1 MRTWNS
7 VKMVPWNTPGKSDKT
22 RRIGLTCRFI
32 SPVFGGGVDPKKPD
46 PVTPVRVPSIRG
58 QLRFWWRATH
68 ADLSL
73 RELRERE
80 TRIFGGVHGDEPVA
94 SPLVIQ
100 VARQPRPPQSLA
112 VFQNGNAFN
121 KAPGITEALAYGAF
135 PLRGLDAAKIHDT
148 LSVYTDSFD
157 LELSF
162 PERDA
167 PEIHRALWAWLH
179 FGGLGGR
186 VRRGFGAIEL
196 EKATGWALPSIQEGW
211 PGGQQ
216 HPEATWATLGALQ
229 DCVVVAKRPY
239 GNGREAQEAL
249 LGLMRRMRQGDLGRK
264 PNQPRPGRSYWP
276 EPDAIRNLYRMTG
289 GRHGTPIH
297 NPRIEKFPRA
307 RFGAPIIFHFQ
318 TPPGER
324 EPPDTTL
331 VPTLRD
337 KKDPLSRLASPL
349 ILRPHA
355 NGKGGY
361 EALALKLHH
370 RRPDGWALLERNRVK
385 ESGLQTKLTPE
396 EAARIIPLSEN
407 LSPPQTDAVA
417 AYLARLKTLLPR
429 KIPPCRHIC

>member
-1 MRTWNS
+1 MRTWNA
-7 VKMVPWNTPGKSDKT
+7 VQMVPWNTPGKSDKT
-22 RRIGLTCRFI
+22 TRIGLTCRFI

-73 RELRERE
+73 QELRERE
-80 TRIFGGVHGDEPVA
+80 TRIFGGVHGDGPVA

-100 VARQPRPPQSLA
+100 VTRQPRPPQSLA

-157 LELSF
+157 LELRF
-162 PERDA
+162 PAEILVDRQPWPLG

-196 EKATGWALPSIQEGW
+196 EKATGWKLPSIQEGW
-211 PGGQQ
+211 PKGQQ
-216 HPEATWATLGALQ
+216 RQEATWATLGALQ
-229 DCVVVAKRPY
+229 DCVVVARRTY

-276 EPDAIRNLYRMTG
+276 EPDAIRNLYRMTSG
-289 GRHGTPIH
+289 KHGTPIH
-297 NPRIEKFPRA
+297 NPRIDKFPRA
-307 RFGAPIIFHFQ
+307 RFGAPIIFHFK
-318 TPPGER
+318 TEAGER

-331 VPTLRD
+331 VPTLQGQ
-337 KKDPLSRLASPL
+337 KELLSRLASPL

-355 NGKGGY
+355 TGRGGY

-370 RRPDGWALLERNRVK
+370 RWPDGWALLERNRPK
-385 ESGLQTKLTPE
+385 ESDLQTELTPE
-396 EAARIIPLSEN
+396 EAARITPLSEN

-417 AYLARLKTLLPR
+417 AYLARLKTL
-429 KIPPCRHIC
+429 